1 MRQSTKPGAGL
12 RNAAVKVEFD
22 TNGPPILNQAAASAL
37 LRILIAATERQ
48 ACAESTSIDHLEVP
62 SDL

>member
-1 MRQSTKPGAGL
+1 MRQSARPGAGL
-12 RNAAVKVEFD
+12 RNELIEVQFD
-22 TNGPPILNQAAASAL
+22 TNGPPILNEAAAAAL

-48 ACAESTSIDHLEVP
+48 ATAESTSIGPSEVP